1 MSVTAEPSQGLRLP
15 SGHVTVLLGP
25 ASVRHGII
33 DALDTATAR
42 RPAARRAVWSP

>member
-15 SGHVTVLLGP
+15 SGHVTVLLGQ
-25 ASVRHGII
+25 AAVRHAVI

-42 RPAARRAVWSP
+42 RPGGPACGWSP